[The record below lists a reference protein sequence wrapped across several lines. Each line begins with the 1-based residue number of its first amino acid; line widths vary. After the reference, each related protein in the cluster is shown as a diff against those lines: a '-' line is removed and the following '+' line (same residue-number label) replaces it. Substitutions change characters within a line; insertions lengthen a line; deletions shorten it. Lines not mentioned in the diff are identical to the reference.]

1 MTPYVDSFNIV
12 YINVTF
18 RLDYEFLNV
27 AKHGFII
34 FISGCYFN
42 VKQFLN
48 RMRTQIDRKVSIPD
62 VGISRTVEKKNGNSF
77 QIHRMHKMGLEKY
90 F

>member
-1 MTPYVDSFNIV
+1 M
-12 YINVTF
+12 
-18 RLDYEFLNV
+18 

-34 FISGCYFN
+34 FISGCYFT

-48 RMRTQIDRKVSIPD
+48 RMRVEIVRKISIPD
-62 VGISRTVEKKNGNSF
+62 TGISRTVEKKNDNSF
-77 QIHRMHKMGLEKY
+77 QIHRMHKMGLEQY